1 MANKKKR
8 CKCCGDYGEASEG
21 VQTPSGWFID
31 YSHAI
36 KHSIELS
43 RKRSDRLRAKAVR
56 AQAADAK
63 NAAKRDRERRMEVK
77 PLSYWMKRAQA
88 AFNAWVR
95 ARDAGK
101 PCISCGRFHQGQN
114 HAGHYRPAGS
124 NPELRFEPDN
134 CHLQCAPCNS
144 HLSGNLSKYRPA
156 LIAKIGLERVE
167 FLEGPHEPKR
177 YRKEDYQAIEAE
189 YKAKLKELQSNA
201 CQ

>member
-8 CKCCGDYGEASEG
+8 CKCCGEYGEVSEG
-21 VQTPSGWFID
+21 VQTPNGFFID

-36 KHSIELS
+36 KHSIDTS
-43 RKRSDRLRAKAVR
+43 RKRSERLRLKALRVHE
-56 AQAADAK
+56 QEVK
-63 NAAKRDRERRMEVK
+63 NAAKRDRERKIAVK

-95 ARDAGK
+95 ARDAGQ

-144 HLSGNLSKYRPA
+144 HLSGNLGKYRPA

-167 FLEGPHEPKR
+167 WLEGLHEPKR
-177 YRKEDYQAIEAE
+177 YRADDYKDIERI
-189 YKAKLKELQSNA
+189 YKSKLKELMANR
-201 CQ
+201 